1 MCTQENGKELGNE
14 CYKIFVLYLY
24 YGILVYMY
32 VNMMNIWRKIDSNV
46 IKIFREVIKKKQV
59 FRGHVPYQ
67 GGGSPPT
74 FFRQNKILKKF
85 SMPSKTF
92 FIQIIFLY
100 CHLCLSTGSTE
111 IFIKNILFFH

>member
-1 MCTQENGKELGNE
+1 M
-14 CYKIFVLYLY
+14 
-24 YGILVYMY
+24 VYMY
-32 VNMMNIWRKIDSNV
+32 VNMMNILRKLDSNV
-46 IKIFREVIKKKQV
+46 IKNFREVIKKNK
-59 FRGHVPYQ
+59 FLGDMFPIRGGVDPLLF
-67 GGGSPPT
+67 SD
-74 FFRQNKILKKF
+74 KMLKKF